1 MADEAGP
8 GSMADAVGAAVD
20 DAAPSQY
27 VKLMSRAVWN
37 QISGGPRHRRDDLHL
52 RDGVAIPRHGR
63 DVVHVTT
70 SFTG

>member
-1 MADEAGP
+1 MADDAGP

-37 QISGGPRHRRDDLHL
+37 QISGAPRRDDLPLLHL
-52 RDGVAIPRHGR
+52 RDGVAIDATLSP
-63 DVVHVTT
+63 
-70 SFTG
+70 

>member
-8 GSMADAVGAAVD
+8 GSLADAVGAAVD

-37 QISGGPRHRRDDLHL
+37 KFRAPH
-52 RDGVAIPRHGR
+52 AIDATIFICAMAWRFHAI
-63 DVVHVTT
+63 DATL
-70 SFTG
+70 SK

>member
-1 MADEAGP
+1 MADDAGP

-37 QISGGPRHRRDDLHL
+37 QISGAPRHRRDDLHL
-52 RDGVAIPRHGR
+52 AMAWRFHAMDA
-63 DVVHVTT
+63 TLST
-70 SFTG
+70 